1 MLFIVGAIVL
11 VILIVLGILI
21 SSYKIPIILLKELE
35 DEVFRGQGAFAK
47 PSAVIE
53 AEGLANT
60 RKAEQEAIVAE
71 KSVKIA
77 QNKLEAEVIAKT
89 NADAEAKV
97 TLTGQNADINI
108 KTED

>member
-11 VILIVLGILI
+11 GMIIVLGILI
-21 SSYKIPIILLKELE
+21 SSYKIPVILLKELE
-35 DEVFRGQGAFAK
+35 DEVFRGHGAFAK